1 MKLATPTAILLI
13 TLFCSKT
20 FSQTTTTFDISGG
33 YCFPLAQSTEAVV
46 LSQAQSTTPPHYYT
60 TYASLKRM
68 SYGQGGC
75 LAVNLNWFSKKNI
88 GFGVKLNL
96 LFGSAF
102 KHSTTLATATTGTEY
117 YTFSDKSFSFQFI
130 PHICFRHD
138 FKKVSPVLEA
148 GMIVGMV
155 QINQNYTI
163 TSTFYNEQIQTK
175 VRDYGGVML
184 GFYSSLGLCFN
195 VSEVVKIS
203 LALNCIAGSYS
214 PTKWERT
221 SFFVDGFNKMDAL
234 SISQLKGE
242 YVKEL
247 DLQASQSSQQPR
259 QSLKYSAAM
268 SNIGITAGICFKLNK
283 RNKKTVKSNSLDMP
297 PPSDKNF

>member
-13 TLFCSKT
+13 TVFCSSA

-33 YCFPLAQSTEAVV
+33 YCLPLAQSTEPVV
-46 LSQAQSTTPPHYYT
+46 LNQAQSTTPPHYYT

-96 LFGSAF
+96 MFGSAF
-102 KHSTTLATATTGTEY
+102 KHSTTLTTATTGNEY

-155 QINQNYTI
+155 QINQDYTI
-163 TSTFYNEQIQTK
+163 TSSFYSEQIHTK

-184 GFYSSLGLCFN
+184 GFYSSLGLSFN
-195 VSEVVKIS
+195 VSEVVKINV
-203 LALNCIAGSYS
+203 ALNCIAGSYS
-214 PTKWERT
+214 PTKWERK
-221 SFFVDGFNKMDAL
+221 SFFVDGINKLDAL
-234 SISQLKGE
+234 STSQVQGE

-259 QSLKYSAAM
+259 KSLKYSAAM

-283 RNKKTVKSNSLDMP
+283 RNKKAGKGNKPNL
-297 PPSDKNF
+297 PPSEKDF